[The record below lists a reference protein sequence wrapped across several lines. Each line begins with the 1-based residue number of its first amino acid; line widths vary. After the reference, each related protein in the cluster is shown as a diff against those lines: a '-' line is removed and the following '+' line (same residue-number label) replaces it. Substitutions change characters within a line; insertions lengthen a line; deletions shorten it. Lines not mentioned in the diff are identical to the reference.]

1 MDRGW
6 IEDQYRMDRGYGDD
20 MGALGE
26 GKGFLII
33 GAVSR
38 KGGSIEDIRQ

>member
-1 MDRGW
+1 MTMIWERWESVG
-6 IEDQYRMDRGYGDD
+6 R
-20 MGALGE
+20 ALGE